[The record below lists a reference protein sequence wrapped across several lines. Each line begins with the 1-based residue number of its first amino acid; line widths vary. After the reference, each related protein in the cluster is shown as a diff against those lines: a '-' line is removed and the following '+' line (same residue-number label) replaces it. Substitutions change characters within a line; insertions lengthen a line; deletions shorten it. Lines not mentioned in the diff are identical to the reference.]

1 MDWVGREKK
10 EKGEEASEKE
20 NVMKEGGRGRGGS

>member
-20 NVMKEGGRGRGGS
+20 NVMKEGRGRGGS